1 MVAIDFAKHHHS
13 AVLIESR
20 RNGSDWMFLGVA
32 LVSPWIDERP
42 VQAPTVPEVR
52 EYRLCWYA
60 NNKICGEFSPTQK
73 VTVAP

>member
-1 MVAIDFAKHHHS
+1 MKQATILNS
-13 AVLIESR
+13 AHYCLDRGVHF
-20 RNGSDWMFLGVA
+20 NWMFLGVA

-60 NNKICGEFSPTQK
+60 NNKIGGEFSPIQK